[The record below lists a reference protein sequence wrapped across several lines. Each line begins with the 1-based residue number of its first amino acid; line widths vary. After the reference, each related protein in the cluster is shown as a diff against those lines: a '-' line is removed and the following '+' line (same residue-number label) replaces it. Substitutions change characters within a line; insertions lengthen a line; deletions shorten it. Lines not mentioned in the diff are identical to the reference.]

1 MRNERGL
8 TLVELLAV
16 LALVAII
23 MTLIIS
29 VFINGAKASERST
42 TNQRLQQEANYIVES
57 IRNEY
62 LRLEDTV
69 FELYVDKD
77 NQSLIM
83 DGRTIS
89 AGYEFQFLN
98 DDNETIETIPID
110 RNESVKLEFTIFKG
124 ELDYKV
130 KTVFSKLH

>member
-69 FELYVDKD
+69 FELYVDQD

-83 DGRTIS
+83 DER
-89 AGYEFQFLN
+89 FQRGMNFNSLMM
-98 DDNETIETIPID
+98 IM
-110 RNESVKLEFTIFKG
+110 RRLKQSR
-124 ELDYKV
+124 
-130 KTVFSKLH
+130 